1 MEKTDLPFLSVV
13 ELSRLLEAGE
23 VSPVELTE
31 AYLERIEEVNPK
43 LNAYITVASDA
54 AMQRARLAE
63 TEIGKGNYIGPLHGI
78 PVAVKDQM
86 WTRGIRTTNASTLL
100 ADFVPEEDATAVAR
114 LKEAGAILLGKLNM
128 SEFASGG
135 RFRLPYGIPRNP
147 WNTDYEPGS
156 SSSGSGAATA
166 ASLCATSLGED
177 TSGSIRHPS
186 SWSGVVGLRPTW
198 GRVSRYGLFPIIW
211 SMDQSGPMSR
221 SVEDCAITLGPICG
235 LDPKDPNTVDVP
247 VPNFRKALTGDIKG
261 LRMGLVKELTYD
273 EQVVPEVR
281 EATLNAVAVFGE
293 LGAEVEEVSVP
304 RCPLARII
312 FYTHMYVEMT
322 ARYDEWVTHRLEEFD
337 YDAQVKFLTGSLVP
351 AQYYYK
357 VQRLRG
363 LLRQQVLDALG
374 RFDVLVSPTMRIPAP
389 KIKPYAMPTSKE
401 ESMALLTRG
410 PDQTPTVPLSNVPAL
425 SVPCGFASEEQ
436 GGMPIGLQIIGRPF
450 EEATILNV
458 AYAYEHSTPW
468 HKRRPSI

>member
-1 MEKTDLPFLSVV
+1 MEKADLPFLSVV
-13 ELSRLLEAGE
+13 ELSRLLEARE

-31 AYLERIEEVNPK
+31 AYLERIEEVNPR
-43 LNAYITVASDA
+43 LNAYITVASDE

-211 SMDQSGPMSR
+211 SMDQAGPMSR
-221 SVEDCAITLGPICG
+221 SVEDCAITL
-235 LDPKDPNTVDVP
+235 
-247 VPNFRKALTGDIKG
+247 
-261 LRMGLVKELTYD
+261 
-273 EQVVPEVR
+273 
-281 EATLNAVAVFGE
+281 
-293 LGAEVEEVSVP
+293 
-304 RCPLARII
+304 
-312 FYTHMYVEMT
+312 
-322 ARYDEWVTHRLEEFD
+322 
-337 YDAQVKFLTGSLVP
+337 
-351 AQYYYK
+351 
-357 VQRLRG
+357 
-363 LLRQQVLDALG
+363 
-374 RFDVLVSPTMRIPAP
+374 
-389 KIKPYAMPTSKE
+389 
-401 ESMALLTRG
+401 
-410 PDQTPTVPLSNVPAL
+410 
-425 SVPCGFASEEQ
+425 
-436 GGMPIGLQIIGRPF
+436 
-450 EEATILNV
+450 
-458 AYAYEHSTPW
+458 
-468 HKRRPSI
+468 